1 MLNSYKRLFTVVAII
16 GMMWALAIS
25 VVVYLTSKE
34 DQINH
39 LMDEISISINKLQQT
54 LFLPQP
60 YRSKFSEQI
69 ELDIQLIHAQAI
81 QLKSLTSSDLLSD
94 VSHTVYLLERFVEQ
108 AELLASDETR
118 LDEFIA
124 RVSEQTPTFSA
135 SAKALSNQ
143 LSYVVLDTLFNESIE
158 PRQVYLRLEEIQRA
172 AYQLP
177 EEDRL
182 ELLALNS
189 QASVLLSQSANTEF
203 LIERVVNHP
212 VMREL
217 SQRTDQSKL
226 IVNHQILMIVMLSI
240 VAMALIILIAIRTM
254 RVAQD
259 SQLQPTTQSLATES
273 SVEQEQ
279 HISEHE
285 LALAVE
291 IESQAV
297 PNQPKNALNEETE
310 VETEQQ
316 APAQRKESSEAIDF
330 SKMLNTLDGDRE
342 SMLLLLGVF
351 VSEHAQDAERLQQH
365 LTDDIEQATRIAHT
379 LKGVSGSIF
388 ADELRNVAT
397 VAEKSLKESQ
407 TLSET
412 VLSELDNN
420 LQQAIVSAQAYI
432 AQSTT

>member
-1 MLNSYKRLFTVVAII
+1 MNFYKRLFTVVAIV

-240 VAMALIILIAIRTM
+240 VAMALIILTAIRTM
-254 RVAQD
+254 RVAKD
-259 SQLQPTTQSLATES
+259 SQLQPTTQSFATES

-279 HISEHE
+279 HISEPE

-297 PNQPKNALNEETE
+297 PNQLKTAPNVETE

-316 APAQRKESSEAIDF
+316 APAQRRESSEAIDF

-365 LTDDIEQATRIAHT
+365 LTNDIEQATRIAHT

-412 VLSELDNN
+412 VLAELDNN

>member
-1 MLNSYKRLFTVVAII
+1 MNSYKRLFTVVAII

-226 IVNHQILMIVMLSI
+226 IVNHQILIIVMLSI

-316 APAQRKESSEAIDF
+316 APAQRKKSFEAIDF

>member
-226 IVNHQILMIVMLSI
+226 IVNHQILIIVMLSI

-316 APAQRKESSEAIDF
+316 APAQRKKSFEAIDF

>member
-1 MLNSYKRLFTVVAII
+1 MNSYKRLFTVVAIV

-240 VAMALIILIAIRTM
+240 VAMALIILTAIRTM

-259 SQLQPTTQSLATES
+259 SQLQHATQSLATES

-279 HISEHE
+279 HISEPE

-297 PNQPKNALNEETE
+297 PNQLKTAPNVETE

-316 APAQRKESSEAIDF
+316 ASAQRKESSEAIDF

-388 ADELRNVAT
+388 ADELRKVAT

-412 VLSELDNN
+412 VLADLDAN

-432 AQSTT
+432 AQSAT

>member
-1 MLNSYKRLFTVVAII
+1 MNSYKRIFTVVAII

-25 VVVYLTSKE
+25 AVVYLTSKE

-69 ELDIQLIHAQAI
+69 ELDIQLIHAQTI

-108 AELLASDETR
+108 AELLATDETR

-124 RVSEQTPTFSA
+124 RVSEQTPTFGA

-182 ELLALNS
+182 DLLALNS

-217 SQRTDQSKL
+217 SQRTDQSKI
-226 IVNHQILMIVMLSI
+226 IVTHQILMIVMLSL
-240 VAMALIILIAIRTM
+240 VAMALIILTAIRTM
-254 RVAQD
+254 REALD
-259 SQLQPTTQSLATES
+259 SHLQPLTQSLTTES
-273 SVEQEQ
+273 SVEQVQ
-279 HISEHE
+279 QISEPE
-285 LALAVE
+285 LSFAVE

-297 PNQPKNALNEETE
+297 PNQPKTALNVETE
-310 VETEQQ
+310 VETEK
-316 APAQRKESSEAIDF
+316 PIPVHSRGSSEAINF
-330 SKMLNTLDGDRE
+330 SKMLNTLDGDQE

-351 VSEHAQDAERLQQH
+351 VSEHSQDAERLQQH

-397 VAEKSLKESQ
+397 IAEKSLKESQ

-412 VLSELDNN
+412 VLSDLDAN
-420 LQQAIVSAQAYI
+420 LQQAIVSARAYI

>member
-1 MLNSYKRLFTVVAII
+1 MNSYKRLFTVVAII

-279 HISEHE
+279 HISERE

-388 ADELRNVAT
+388 ADELRSVAT

>member
-273 SVEQEQ
+273 SVEQEL
-279 HISEHE
+279 HISEPE

-297 PNQPKNALNEETE
+297 PNQPKTALNVETE

-316 APAQRKESSEAIDF
+316 APAQRKELSEAIDF

-412 VLSELDNN
+412 VLAELDNN

-432 AQSTT
+432 AKSTT

>member
-1 MLNSYKRLFTVVAII
+1 MNSYKRLFTVVAII

>member
-1 MLNSYKRLFTVVAII
+1 MLNSYKRLFTVVAIV

-217 SQRTDQSKL
+217 SQRTEQSKL

-240 VAMALIILIAIRTM
+240 VAMALIILTAIRTM

-259 SQLQPTTQSLATES
+259 SQLQPATQSLATES

-279 HISEHE
+279 HISEPE
-285 LALAVE
+285 LALAVD

-297 PNQPKNALNEETE
+297 PNQLKTAPNVETE

-316 APAQRKESSEAIDF
+316 ASAQRKESSEAIDF

-388 ADELRNVAT
+388 ADELRKVAT

-412 VLSELDNN
+412 VLADLDAN

>member
-1 MLNSYKRLFTVVAII
+1 MNSYKRLFTVVAIV

-217 SQRTDQSKL
+217 SQRTEQSKL

-240 VAMALIILIAIRTM
+240 VAMALIILTAIRTM

-259 SQLQPTTQSLATES
+259 SQLQPATQSLATES

-279 HISEHE
+279 HISEPE
-285 LALAVE
+285 LALAVD

-297 PNQPKNALNEETE
+297 PNQLKTAPNVETE

-316 APAQRKESSEAIDF
+316 ASAQRKESSEAIDF

-388 ADELRNVAT
+388 ADELRKVAT

-412 VLSELDNN
+412 VLADLDAN

>member
-1 MLNSYKRLFTVVAII
+1 MNSYKRLFTVVAII

-158 PRQVYLRLEEIQRA
+158 PRQVYLRLEQIQRA

-240 VAMALIILIAIRTM
+240 VAMALIILTAIRTM
-254 RVAQD
+254 RVAKD
-259 SQLQPTTQSLATES
+259 SQLQPTTQSFATES

-279 HISEHE
+279 HISEPE

-297 PNQPKNALNEETE
+297 PNQLKTAPNVETE

-316 APAQRKESSEAIDF
+316 APAQRRESSEAIDF

>member
-158 PRQVYLRLEEIQRA
+158 PRQVYLRLEQIQRA

-240 VAMALIILIAIRTM
+240 VAMALIILTAIRTM
-254 RVAQD
+254 RVAKD
-259 SQLQPTTQSLATES
+259 SQLQPTTQSFATES

-279 HISEHE
+279 HISEPE

-297 PNQPKNALNEETE
+297 PNQLKTAPNVETE

-316 APAQRKESSEAIDF
+316 APAQRRESSEAIDF